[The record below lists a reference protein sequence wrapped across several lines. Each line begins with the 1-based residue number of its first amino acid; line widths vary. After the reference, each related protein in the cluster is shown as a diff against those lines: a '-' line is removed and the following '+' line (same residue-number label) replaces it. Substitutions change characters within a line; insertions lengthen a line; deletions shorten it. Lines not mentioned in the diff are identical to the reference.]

1 MNKYGT
7 IYIICNTIND
17 KVYIGQTTLDIE
29 SRFKQH
35 IKKSTLKSRKYKLY
49 NAMRKYGVEKFYIGK
64 VESNIPIEYLDN
76 KEIYY
81 IEKYNSFKNG
91 YNSTKG
97 GDGRVINKK
106 YDEDTIIDLYK
117 KGNSMTTIAKK
128 YNVSTATI
136 SRVLKKNNVITRDS
150 GNKYKEFDVA
160 QFKQQWFSD
169 VSIPEMGKNFKCNE
183 KTIRRC
189 AKRLNLPPKNKN
201 LIRDRN
207 GRFQRKL

>member
-49 NAMRKYGVEKFYIGK
+49 NAMKKYGVEKFYIGK
-64 VESNIPIEYLDN
+64 VESNIPIEDLDN

-81 IEKYNSFKNG
+81 IKKYDSFENG

-128 YNVSTATI
+128 YNVSTSTI
-136 SRVLKKNNVITRDS
+136 SRVLKKNAFSTRDN
-150 GNKYKEFDVA
+150 GNKYKQFDIAEF
-160 QFKQQWFSD
+160 KKQWFGN
-169 VSIPEMGKNFKCNE
+169 VSISEMGKFFKCNE
-183 KTIRRC
+183 KTIKRY

-201 LIRDRN
+201 LVRDDK
-207 GRFQRKL
+207 GRFKRKL